1 MKAFFLFL
9 LLLIA
14 SITEAQIGRQ
24 VIETDSGQVVL
35 HFFAEGGKSTL
46 EWTDKDG
53 REGRSIAFDRN
64 GNEIYSSSTRRFA
77 GHESVR
83 FSYHPDGSVAKAEY
97 STAPDAGIQW
107 HKSTTDFDQH
117 GNQIGYK
124 ELGRD
129 NYGIYPRPGDELK
142 KDPQGQRMFVN
153 EVFLVNAT
161 RKTGKA
167 HVVPKE
173 VSPAMKEQR
182 HTIAPVDTIRL
193 GTYSKGEVFPPPEEH
208 VQLEVIKA
216 TLRSKK
222 RAHHAV
228 IRTKVI
234 EVSPEHRQYFMVITG
249 WKKR

>member
-1 MKAFFLFL
+1 M
-9 LLLIA
+9 IA

-24 VIETDSGQVVL
+24 VIQTDSGQVIL

-53 REGRSIAFDRN
+53 REGRSIAFDRH
-64 GNEIYSSSTRRFA
+64 GNVIYSNNTRRFA
-77 GHESVR
+77 GHASVH

-107 HKSTTDFDQH
+107 HKSTTVFDQQ

-129 NYGIYPRPGDELK
+129 NYGIYPRPGDGLK
-142 KDPQGQRMFVN
+142 RSPGQRMFVN

-167 HVVPKE
+167 HVVPKKA
-173 VSPAMKEQR
+173 SPAMKEQR
-182 HTIAPVDTIRL
+182 HTIAPGDTIRL
-193 GTYSKGEVFPPPEEH
+193 GTYSMGEVFPPPQDH
-208 VQLEVIKA
+208 VELEVIKA

-222 RAHHAV
+222 RSHHAV
-228 IRTKVI
+228 IRTDVT
-234 EVSPEHRQYFMVITG
+234 EVSPEHRRYLMVITG